1 MSKAENAKLIDSNT
15 DHFRVLNFININL
28 DVPIIW
34 QSKDYDEGG
43 NKGISF
49 YGYEEEENLDTNIGY
64 IMIIDTTDDETELD
78 ITKMSINELKD
89 YNDHLEKQYRN
100 LWGEQFV
107 SWRGYETSKTNQ
119 GIPSFLTKCVINEYD
134 AGDKFDFTMR
144 TTFNNRTIFASAA
157 VREYNLFFMKYY
169 KSFKNIID
177 NITFEEI

>member
-89 YNDHLEKQYRN
+89 
-100 LWGEQFV
+100 
-107 SWRGYETSKTNQ
+107 
-119 GIPSFLTKCVINEYD
+119 
-134 AGDKFDFTMR
+134 
-144 TTFNNRTIFASAA
+144 
-157 VREYNLFFMKYY
+157 
-169 KSFKNIID
+169 
-177 NITFEEI
+177 